1 MFVTHNKYLI
11 ICAYNIGMSGQNLVE
26 KKKLV
31 RDLVSR
37 QLTNIAP
44 HRRLLYKDL
53 CRISKYI
60 STSIASDDDCCIWN
74 GYVTNT
80 KNARGSYINFF
91 FRNKKVAL
99 HRLLYE
105 NFIGSLDDNHYIK
118 FTCEREDSDG
128 TCCNVAHMIKYKYNT
143 KYCGDCEE
151 SENLHKKNGIKQNN
165 TENNL
170 KDKIV
175 LTFD

>member
-1 MFVTHNKYLI
+1 
-11 ICAYNIGMSGQNLVE
+11 MSSQKLE
-26 KKKLV
+26 KKKLI
-31 RDLVSR
+31 RDLVSK

-60 STSIASDDDCCIWN
+60 NTSIACENTCCTWN

-105 NFIGSLDDNHYIK
+105 NFVGKLDDNHYIK
-118 FTCEREDSDG
+118 FSCERDDSHG
-128 TCCNVAHMIKYKYNT
+128 TCCNVNHMIKYKYNT
-143 KYCGDCEE
+143 KHNSLCENN
-151 SENLHKKNGIKQNN
+151 ENKDEIASKNNQIKQQ
-165 TENNL
+165 NNL
-170 KDKIV
+170 RDNLII
-175 LTFD
+175 TFD